1 MTNIN
6 IGWGIGRF
14 LKRELWRQDLVR
26 REEAVGEQV
35 GPIWGRGFEIEG
47 LPTLLDARYW
57 GRAHEHEHQK
67 DNAEHQKDNAL
78 QASSWTNNT
87 SAVGK
92 NQRNTFDG
100 DIDAY
105 NAYNA
110 YNATF
115 KKTPMLT
122 IERGENPTSD
132 PPPEHNQCCLS
143 PGGIYYCA
151 KMVGYW
157 DSATLNA
164 PILALQA
171 RHEMAG
177 FCTLI
182 NTQNPAM

>member
-1 MTNIN
+1 M
-6 IGWGIGRF
+6 GRIH
-14 LKRELWRQDLVR
+14 L
-26 REEAVGEQV
+26 G
-35 GPIWGRGFEIEG
+35 GSCGTSWGRSKGEASKLG
-47 LPTLLDARYW
+47 ACALLDARYW
-57 GRAHEHEHQK
+57 GRAHEH
-67 DNAEHQKDNAL
+67 EHQKDNAL

-132 PPPEHNQCCLS
+132 PPPEHNRCCLS